1 MIYTIGSYTLMAK
14 CTESQRAHPILQRSD
29 HWAGTKHADRVERT
43 ANPNLKQRIE
53 YNEAPIITAQI
64 INQLVALGKPILPIH
79 DSYIVKTGDR
89 QLLRSAMSKACVNVV
104 GTDIEAEARSDQ
116 DVQYLK
122 YATTWRA
129 RDKDFYI
136 DAVMQMQLPLEV
148 EGYRKRYEDWK
159 KRTM

>member
-1 MIYTIGSYTLMAK
+1 
-14 CTESQRAHPILQRSD
+14 
-29 HWAGTKHADRVERT
+29 
-43 ANPNLKQRIE
+43 
-53 YNEAPIITAQI
+53 
-64 INQLVALGKPILPIH
+64 LPIH
-79 DSYIVKTGDR
+79 DSYIVKTEDR

-104 GTDIEAEARSDQ
+104 GTDTEAEARSDQ
-116 DVQYLK
+116 DVQYLE

>member
-1 MIYTIGSYTLMAK
+1 
-14 CTESQRAHPILQRSD
+14 
-29 HWAGTKHADRVERT
+29 
-43 ANPNLKQRIE
+43 
-53 YNEAPIITAQI
+53 
-64 INQLVALGKPILPIH
+64 LPIH
-79 DSYIVKTGDR
+79 DSYIVKTEDR
-89 QLLRSAMSKACVNVV
+89 QLLRSAMSKACVDVV

-116 DVQYLK
+116 DVQFLK

-148 EGYRKRYEDWK
+148 EGYRTRYEDWK

>member
-1 MIYTIGSYTLMAK
+1 
-14 CTESQRAHPILQRSD
+14 
-29 HWAGTKHADRVERT
+29 
-43 ANPNLKQRIE
+43 
-53 YNEAPIITAQI
+53 
-64 INQLVALGKPILPIH
+64 
-79 DSYIVKTGDR
+79 
-89 QLLRSAMSKACVNVV
+89 MSKACVNVI
-104 GTDIEAEARSDQ
+104 GTDIEAKARSDQ

-159 KRTM
+159 K